1 MAMSGGDGS
10 DGGINRNWVVVVVV
24 GSDGRVGKTKVVAV
38 VAAQQKCGH
47 VGHVMK
53 QYNRGGSIGCKT
65 I

>member
-24 GSDGRVGKTKVVAV
+24 VVRSDGLVGKTKVVAV
-38 VAAQQKCGH
+38 VVAQHKCGH
-47 VGHVMK
+47 A
-53 QYNRGGSIGCKT
+53 GGGGGET

>member
-24 GSDGRVGKTKVVAV
+24 GSDGLVGKTKVVAV
-38 VAAQQKCGH
+38 VVAQHKCG
-47 VGHVMK
+47 
-53 QYNRGGSIGCKT
+53 QGGGGGGGET